1 MDEFAPLLIVLLFW
15 VFIGSGLKKV
25 AKNATKGKKGPQKT
39 GTASL
44 KGVKDAFF
52 PAEAFPEKA
61 SPEKAAAAA
70 PAEKAAPAAAAQPAS
85 NPPVPAS
92 APLRPAPMVSALR
105 ESAPAERPQPAPMVS
120 TLRESAPADRPQP
133 APYLGSLAKETGE
146 GDDPCHEEQMA
157 ELNRLRAPSAPSVAP
172 DGDGLNLSWS
182 GEDIVRGFIT
192 GEILRRRDPRA
203 GFPSARSG
211 GRL

>member
-70 PAEKAAPAAAAQPAS
+70 PAEKAAPAAAVQPAS

-105 ESAPAERPQPAPMVS
+105 ESAPADRPQPAPMIS

-133 APYLGSLAKETGE
+133 LPPSSSFIYIIPHFAAFGHKKGFPARGRKPAATRLSPFLRFIFPHSSCPRHVRHGTIRYGSPLPCN
-146 GDDPCHEEQMA
+146 GDDMM
-157 ELNRLRAPSAPSVAP
+157 R
-172 DGDGLNLSWS
+172 
-182 GEDIVRGFIT
+182 IM
-192 GEILRRRDPRA
+192 
-203 GFPSARSG
+203 
-211 GRL
+211 